1 MIKELFY
8 QEDIAVL
15 NVYELNGKTLKNIM
29 KNLIKLK
36 GETKKLITTIG
47 DFNIHISKIYRI
59 RPNTHTR
66 KHACT
71 HAHPHQNQVIKDLK
85 NTIEQLYLIN
95 WHLLNILSN
104 NCTVAEYS
112 FFSSANGTFINI
124 H

>member
-1 MIKELFY
+1 MPEEKEEYFIMIKELFY

-71 HAHPHQNQVIKDLK
+71 HAHPYQNQVIKDLK

-95 WHLLNILSN
+95 
-104 NCTVAEYS
+104 
-112 FFSSANGTFINI
+112 
-124 H
+124 

>member
-47 DFNIHISKIYRI
+47 DFNIHISK
-59 RPNTHTR
+59 NLQNQTKHTHTQAR
-66 KHACT
+66 MHTCTPPPKPGYKGFEKH
-71 HAHPHQNQVIKDLK
+71 H
-85 NTIEQLYLIN
+85 
-95 WHLLNILSN
+95 
-104 NCTVAEYS
+104 
-112 FFSSANGTFINI
+112 
-124 H
+124 